1 LARAAL
7 GGKKSMPA
15 VLRERFA
22 DVLIGRPA
30 DAAWCRQREPDACES
45 VCFAEIC
52 HLERSHSVT
61 PDVSRKLL
69 HRWNAPFREV
79 AIPLS
84 PERLLLIGEV
94 EGIDD
99 VAALPAVVARWLWP
113 SAWVSAVRD
122 LTQPRAGGVGR
133 IDVERRR
140 VGPQTAPGDSSSETT
155 RATRRALPRAI
166 NSSGF

>member
-1 LARAAL
+1 
-7 GGKKSMPA
+7 MPA

-22 DVLIGRPA
+22 DVLTGRPA
-30 DAAWCRQREPDACES
+30 FAAWCRQREPDACES

-52 HLERSHSVT
+52 HVERSHAVT

-69 HRWNAPFREV
+69 HRWNAPFGEV

-99 VAALPAVVARWLWP
+99 VAALPAVVARRLWP

-133 IDVERRR
+133 IDVERQRGR
-140 VGPQTAPGDSSSETT
+140 PQTAPGDSSSETT